1 MKTDEDILV
10 IDRLDDLELVAS
22 SPSSEKK
29 TRGFIRTKDD
39 HLPIATALPF
49 ADEYVL
55 SQDDDITNVTAFP
68 FLTQPLSRYTAFSS
82 KEGALVRVFFH
93 NGQWYIV
100 THRKLDAFQSYWSS
114 TLSFGDL
121 FLNGLSISTGVE
133 ITRETY
139 QSLLND
145 ALDRDSLFF
154 FFIHATQ
161 ESRIVCR
168 VTETHPRIVY
178 VGRRPRCDLEALLDQ
193 SPLQGQ
199 WASIECMVPQAFDSW
214 VDVFDAVKHIDC
226 WTSQGVLLF
235 DRETSRQIKLI
246 PSTYNA
252 LWSVRGNQPNV
263 MFRYLQIRTQPD
275 VVSTFM
281 TLYPEW
287 AVRCSHAEQHI
298 HALSAWMYTYYV
310 SRYIYKHTFILPKQ
324 EHIFLK
330 KVHGVY
336 LESRERVT
344 YSTVRRILDREPV
357 PHLYVMLKRV
367 EAIITK
373 GGCPPLQPPRGG
385 APPSVPQEGGVVFTE
400 PSSSIA
406 PRATDDSA
414 TAHSGLLMSA
424 YTQECETSNGIPQA
438 TTSPTLTT
446 GDHTTQTV

>member
-22 SPSSEKK
+22 PPSSEKK

-49 ADEYVL
+49 AEEYVL
-55 SQDDDITNVTAFP
+55 SENDDITDVTTFP

-93 NGQWYIV
+93 NGKWYIV

-114 TLSFGDL
+114 TRSFGDL
-121 FLNGLSISTGVE
+121 FLNGLSISTGVHV
-133 ITRETY
+133 TRETY
-139 QSLLND
+139 HSFFDD
-145 ALDRDSLFF
+145 ALNRDSLYF
-154 FFIHATQ
+154 FFIPATQ
-161 ESRIVCR
+161 ENRIVCR
-168 VTETHPRIVY
+168 VTETYPRLVY
-178 VGRRPRCDLEALLDQ
+178 VGRRPRSDLVALLDQ
-193 SPLQGQ
+193 SPLEGP
-199 WASIECMVPQAFDSW
+199 WASIEHMVPYAFDSW

-226 WTSQGVLLF
+226 WTSQGILLF

-246 PSTYNA
+246 PSTYHD

-263 MFRYLQIRTQPD
+263 MFRYLQIRTQPAM
-275 VVSTFM
+275 VTTFM
-281 TLYPEW
+281 ALYPEW

-373 GGCPPLQPPRGG
+373 GSVAPL
-385 APPSVPQEGGVVFTE
+385 TE
-400 PSSSIA
+400 PSSSTV

-414 TAHSGLLMSA
+414 TVHSGQGMSA
-424 YTQECETSNGIPQA
+424 CIQECETSNGIPQA
-438 TTSPTLTT
+438 TTSPILTL
-446 GDHTTQTV
+446 GDHTMPTV